1 MTGIAAA
8 AATAAAAA
16 AAGIYHYL
24 PDVNAV
30 LNTIA
35 FVLIC
40 AGLFAIKR
48 GDERKHKIL
57 MLSAV
62 GVSTLIL
69 ISYLIYHFEVGSVKF
84 EKEGFI
90 RWIYFPL
97 LISHVVLAFV
107 QTPLIVLT
115 VVRGLRDQ
123 RERHRKIAKIT
134 APIWLYVSITGVIV
148 YVMLYRL

>member
-1 MTGIAAA
+1 MTGLAAA
-8 AATAAAAA
+8 PE
-16 AAGIYHYL
+16 GIYHYL

-30 LNTIA
+30 LNSIA
-35 FVLIC
+35 FALIC
-40 AGLFAIKR
+40 AGLLAIKR

-62 GVSTLIL
+62 SVSTLFL

-84 EKEGFI
+84 EKEGVI
-90 RWIYFPL
+90 RWVYFPL
-97 LISHVVLAFV
+97 LISHIVLAV
-107 QTPLIVLT
+107 VSVPLIIIT

-123 RERHRKIAKIT
+123 RERHRKVAKIT
-134 APIWLYVSITGVIV
+134 ACIWLYVSITGVVV